1 MNEGMVAQT
10 ALVDGLFQLYP
21 EEAALGLDEMGPEEA
36 VTLLESQGADVA
48 VRVIPFLNP
57 DLAVEVMKRMDA
69 DLFQTTFSALDPIRT
84 AALLARLSPDEK
96 TELLARLPTNLKQEL
111 TRLMSYPPDSAGG
124 MMDPRVT
131 SFRTEETVAQA
142 LDRIRMVRRPI
153 TDLCVVDAAGILQTV
168 IPLQDVALSEPH
180 RTLGQLST
188 EPAVSVQ
195 AIDPRDEVVAVLEAR
210 KLLSLPVVSFDGKLL
225 GIIRNDA
232 LVEAARNDAT
242 TSLQAMAGAGREERA
257 LSTPWFA
264 IRKRLPWLQINL
276 ITAFLAAAVVG
287 MFEETIARY
296 TMLAIFLPVVAG
308 QSGNTGAQS
317 LAVTMRGLALRE
329 ITPRHWLRVSGKE
342 LIAGMTNGVAVALT
356 TSAAAYLWTGS
367 IGIPIVIGVSMVFSM
382 AMAGLAGA
390 TVPVVLTML
399 RQDPAQS
406 ASIILTTVTDVVGFM
421 SFLGLATILSTSFGM
436 SL

>member
-1 MNEGMVAQT
+1 MNEGKVART
-10 ALVDGLFQLYP
+10 ALVDGLFQRYP
-21 EEAALGLDEMGPEEA
+21 EEAALGLDEMAPEEA
-36 VTLLESQGADVA
+36 LMLLETQSADVA
-48 VRVIPFLNP
+48 GRVIPVLNP
-57 DLAVEVMKRMDA
+57 DLAVQLMRQMDEN
-69 DLFQTTFSALDPIRT
+69 LFKSTFSTLDPIRT
-84 AALLARLSPDEK
+84 STLMARLDPREK
-96 TELLARLPTNLKQEL
+96 DELLELLPSNLRQEL
-111 TRLMSYPPDSAGG
+111 ERLMSYPPDSAGG
-124 MMDPRVT
+124 MMDPNVT

-142 LDRIRMVRRPI
+142 LDRIRAVRRPI
-153 TDLCVVDAAGILQTV
+153 TDLCVVDATGVLQTV
-168 IPLQDVALSEPH
+168 IPLQDVALSEPG

-188 EPAVSVQ
+188 GPAVSV
-195 AIDPRDEVVAVLEAR
+195 AEVAPRDEVVDVLDAR
-210 KLLSLPVVSFDGKLL
+210 KLLSLPVVSFDGKLV

-242 TSLQAMAGAGREERA
+242 TNLQAMAGAGREERA
-257 LSTPWFA
+257 LSTPWLA

-276 ITAFLAAAVVG
+276 VTAFLAAAVVG
-287 MFEETIARY
+287 MFEATIAKY

-342 LIAGMTNGVAVALT
+342 LIAGMANGVAVALT
-356 TSAAAYLWTGS
+356 TSAAAYLWAGS

-406 ASIILTTVTDVVGFM
+406 ASIILTTVTDVVGFL
-421 SFLGLATILSTSFGM
+421 SFLGLATILSTTFGM
-436 SL
+436 AL